1 MKSGSPVYHI
11 WAYTPFCGMLTNQI
25 QSNDIGLGN
34 YRFIEMCDRKE
45 CMLVAF
51 LDPGFKGNFE
61 TLCLLHEA
69 IDHKEDVLIKKMWQV
84 RSFSSFQTSWLS
96 KSTLIKH
103 SQHIFIGC
111 PIM

>member
-1 MKSGSPVYHI
+1 
-11 WAYTPFCGMLTNQI
+11 MLTNQI
-25 QSNDIGLGN
+25 PSNDIGLGN
-34 YRFIEMCDRKE
+34 YKFIEMCDTKE
-45 CMLVAF
+45 YVLVAF

-84 RSFSSFQTSWLS
+84 RSFSFFQTSWLS
-96 KSTLIKH
+96 NNPLIKH
-103 SQHIFIGC
+103 SQHIFRGY